1 MSLTYQQRIARV
13 EQILASE
20 NVKTGKDKTHF
31 DLAVKVLH
39 ALDTIKE
46 TIR

>member
-13 EQILASE
+13 EQILAAE
-20 NVKTGKDKTHF
+20 NVKTGKDSTLS
-31 DLAVKVLH
+31 DLAVKILH